1 MAKYRARKSG
11 KSGSGRLRK
20 PARNSRYGGNTRRA
34 GGAGK
39 RKSGGR
45 GQVVQIVLHP
55 DMLRNIAPPASP
67 GEAMRVA
74 AAATP
79 RKRAF

>member
-1 MAKYRARKSG
+1 M
-11 KSGSGRLRK
+11 
-20 PARNSRYGGNTRRA
+20 
-34 GGAGK
+34 
-39 RKSGGR
+39 
-45 GQVVQIVLHP
+45 QIVLHP